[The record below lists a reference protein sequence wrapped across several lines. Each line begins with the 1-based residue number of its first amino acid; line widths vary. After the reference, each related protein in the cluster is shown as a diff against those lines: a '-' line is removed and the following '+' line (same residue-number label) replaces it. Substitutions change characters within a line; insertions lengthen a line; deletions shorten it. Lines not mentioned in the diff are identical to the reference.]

1 MSRGLLSFPQAQLKT
16 KGDIA
21 FAVKAPERWDDLPQ
35 DIMSAESVT
44 SFKSLIKIEL
54 FLILLD
60 LLTCFY
66 LCFFFFI
73 SPLIAALMCYDVVF
87 FFKNVII

>member
-66 LCFFFFI
+66 SCFFFLFI
-73 SPLIAALMCYDVVF
+73 SPLIAALMC
-87 FFKNVII
+87 

>member
-21 FAVKAPERWDDLPQ
+21 FAVKWDDLPQ

-60 LLTCFY
+60 FIDLLLFMFFSFLHLLQH
-66 LCFFFFI
+66 LC
-73 SPLIAALMCYDVVF
+73 VRT
-87 FFKNVII
+87 

>member
-66 LCFFFFI
+66 LCFFFHF
-73 SPLIAALMCYDVVF
+73 STYCSTYVLGRSLLF
-87 FFKNVII
+87 

>member
-73 SPLIAALMCYDVVF
+73 SPLIAALMC
-87 FFKNVII
+87 

>member
-66 LCFFFFI
+66 LCFFSFNF
-73 SPLIAALMCYDVVF
+73 STYCSTYVLGRSLLF
-87 FFKNVII
+87 

>member
-1 MSRGLLSFPQAQLKT
+1 MSRGLLSFPLAQLKT

-21 FAVKAPERWDDLPQ
+21 FAVKAPERRDDLPQ

-60 LLTCFY
+60 LLICFY
-66 LCFFFFI
+66 LCFFFSF
-73 SPLIAALMCYDVVF
+73 LHLLQHLCVRT
-87 FFKNVII
+87 

>member
-35 DIMSAESVT
+35 DIMSVESVT

-66 LCFFFFI
+66 LCFFFF
-73 SPLIAALMCYDVVF
+73 SFLHLLQHLCVRT
-87 FFKNVII
+87 

>member
-60 LLTCFY
+60 FIDLLLFM
-66 LCFFFFI
+66 FFFSF
-73 SPLIAALMCYDVVF
+73 LHLLQHLCVRT
-87 FFKNVII
+87 

>member
-66 LCFFFFI
+66 LCSFFFI
-73 SPLIAALMCYDVVF
+73 SPLIAALMC
-87 FFKNVII
+87 

>member
-21 FAVKAPERWDDLPQ
+21 FAVKAPEQWDDLPQ
-35 DIMSAESVT
+35 NIMSAESVT

-66 LCFFFFI
+66 LCFFFLFI
-73 SPLIAALMCYDVVF
+73 SPLIAALMC
-87 FFKNVII
+87 